1 MVILVKI
8 VGIVILLEGIILLLN
23 PKVMKNLIGFWA
35 KGKRLYAAGALNLLF
50 AVVFFS
56 VASSCKMPV
65 VLTILGVIA
74 LTKAIYILAFGSK
87 ARAGLDW
94 WAARP
99 AGAVRILSIIVI
111 AIGLLLLRSI

>member
-8 VGIVILLEGIILLLN
+8 VGVVILLEGIILLLN

-35 KGKRLYAAGALNLLF
+35 KGKRLYAGGVLSLLF

-56 VASSCKMPV
+56 VASRCKLPV
-65 VLTILGVIA
+65 VLTILGVIS
-74 LTKAIYILAFGSK
+74 LIKGIYILALGPKVK
-87 ARAGLDW
+87 AMLDW

-99 AGAVRILSIIVI
+99 AGTVRAWAIIVI
-111 AIGLLLLRSI
+111 AFGALLIYSI